1 MVLTVSVPPCLS
13 FPIACGG
20 AVIWPGSQPGRRG
33 LNSCFVPAAL
43 VGRCSGKANIPRPG
57 IYRLAAP
64 SLRLPARGTGRGAA
78 LLPGER
84 RGPGSP
90 LLPISVLSPL
100 SSGSLRGHRRGGRG
114 RAGTRR
120 GPRQEAA
127 AMGGFPPPHPDSPWD
142 ALHPS
147 AFTPMPLSQGSPGR
161 ADPQRMGGP
170 PQARPSGVPAPLA
183 VAPACFAGSG
193 ARSGC
198 SWAGVRGRGGGARSI
213 PHIFNGSAEPV
224 GCCPGDSTALRPG
237 SSAEAGM
244 HLLNRFP
251 PSHPSDGSVLG
262 GGRAAH
268 SLPPLTLRTLPS
280 APRFAPGAM
289 LVARHRTR
297 ARSGWAGAAK
307 PAREG
312 WAELL
317 LPGRGC
323 CPSCRS
329 HGSPSCPVPLRGLV
343 KAVQGRG
350 SFPSGT
356 ADGGSFA
363 PD

>member
-127 AMGGFPPPHPDSPWD
+127 AMGGSPPPPRQP
-142 ALHPS
+142 LGCS
-147 AFTPMPLSQGSPGR
+147 ASLRLYTYASVPGVSGQGRPPKNGGTSPG
-161 ADPQRMGGP
+161 
-170 PQARPSGVPAPLA
+170 PAKR
-183 VAPACFAGSG
+183 G
-193 ARSGC
+193 ARSSRRGPGVFC
-198 SWAGVRGRGGGARSI
+198 RERSSQRVQLGWRAGARGRREEHSS
-213 PHIFNGSAEPV
+213 HI
-224 GCCPGDSTALRPG
+224 
-237 SSAEAGM
+237 
-244 HLLNRFP
+244 
-251 PSHPSDGSVLG
+251 
-262 GGRAAH
+262 
-268 SLPPLTLRTLPS
+268 
-280 APRFAPGAM
+280 
-289 LVARHRTR
+289 
-297 ARSGWAGAAK
+297 
-307 PAREG
+307 
-312 WAELL
+312 
-317 LPGRGC
+317 
-323 CPSCRS
+323 
-329 HGSPSCPVPLRGLV
+329 
-343 KAVQGRG
+343 
-350 SFPSGT
+350 
-356 ADGGSFA
+356 
-363 PD
+363 